1 MSNTSNVSIELAA
14 KMIQAFSNAIFAETS
29 SPDSEVA
36 AEKMDEAWTLALEC
50 GYDWREDGNF
60 KEWLYGTDSPSKLEM
75 LIGGLHRTMYYA
87 CETSLDV

>member
-1 MSNTSNVSIELAA
+1 MSDTSNVPIELIT
-14 KMIQAFSNAIFAETS
+14 KMIRSFANAIKTETEF
-29 SPDSEVA
+29 PDSDIA
-36 AEKMDEAWTLALEC
+36 AEDMDDAWRLALEC

-60 KEWLYGTDSPSKLEM
+60 KEWLYGTDSPGKLEM